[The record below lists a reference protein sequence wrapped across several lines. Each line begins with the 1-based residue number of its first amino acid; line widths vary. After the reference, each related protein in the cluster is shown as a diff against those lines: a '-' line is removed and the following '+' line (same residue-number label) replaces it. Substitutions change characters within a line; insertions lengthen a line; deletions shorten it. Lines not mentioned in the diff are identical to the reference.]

1 MLGLRPIEKIEGD
14 SGTIFC
20 EDLRV
25 PGTATLRAVS
35 QLVEK
40 PPDSKAKVKNF
51 YIPYKGGTYVSPL
64 STRSGDFE
72 DGRYRY
78 KNIEAILRSATD
90 MYRFNADIDNDEEE
104 DLTDDELREKTA
116 ERKRVERAR
125 RDNLQTVRIAA
136 LDTAKSVEL
145 VRRRLGTGSILT
157 NSINIEAL
165 KKRQEKLREKIDN
178 TNFNGQE
185 TETPMK
191 MTATRLNDRS
201 GDLGLES

>member
-1 MLGLRPIEKIEGD
+1 M
-14 SGTIFC
+14 
-20 EDLRV
+20 
-25 PGTATLRAVS
+25 S

-40 PPDSKAKVKNF
+40 PPSKNAKVKNF

-64 STRSGDFE
+64 STRSGEFE
-72 DGRYRY
+72 EGRYRY
-78 KNIEAILRSATD
+78 KNIENILRNATESF
-90 MYRFNADIDNDEEE
+90 RFNDDIDNEEEE

-145 VRRRLGTGSILT
+145 VRRRLGTGSILS

-165 KKRQEKLREKIDN
+165 
-178 TNFNGQE
+178 
-185 TETPMK
+185 
-191 MTATRLNDRS
+191 
-201 GDLGLES
+201 